1 MIDDCIANN
10 GYYSIL
16 TGILQHHSVQ
26 AAAQP
31 PQITIQTPALPSSIQ
46 NPLLNRAI
54 APQIRQPMHMSP
66 AKSSLSHVVIQQRQI
81 IPPVTPKSSLPQSVP
96 TIIPNTSIAPSKP
109 KETPVVVSQSK
120 PSTIEVAPT
129 SIINTQMPQ
138 IPKQIVFETKLPNQI
153 AIEMNKPTDAKPA
166 ELSKVN
172 KQNILEQK
180 TADVK
185 QEINVPSKLIEK
197 VDDDGKPAPSVISC
211 TSTANET
218 EDVKPIDTKSN
229 IEINSSTIKEDG
241 EYWSAKEVNIESVIK
256 KVDALCNATEGET
269 SVGSNSNIIKTAET
283 VLQKMEDDLTDNNMT
298 AKSDELEQKA
308 DTKIDGKCPNK
319 RDKTPR
325 SKKLQQIET
334 PLAAPTEVQKP
345 VTTTT
350 AVLIDSPNSGVQTR
364 RGNTKTPI
372 APKRGRNNKNVSP
385 KTAIPSN
392 IMAGLETK
400 PRNTNSESDIYE
412 FHEDS
417 GEELIANQCNEGT
430 RSRTLSIS
438 KTHHQPS
445 SPNVSVQAEA
455 TKQQQTVLTQPPVI
469 VIPGSDNKPAV
480 SIIAPSNVLQE
491 VEKPSIE
498 NTDTGDAKEDCSMAA
513 MNNVRKSRRLI
524 ERDGSRSTVDDIIE
538 DVVKNAQPSAKEPPT
553 VITTSATAAAIA
565 PTPIVQVIPS
575 QPRRSTRNTSNQ
587 ATTKLQPIEKVDV
600 RKSPRPNRNAKDRKT
615 SECESSTD
623 ERIDEPS
630 RAELGMQEDKR
641 DGHHVERGHESE
653 NVRNAAE
660 PNEPNKS
667 EVPKQ
672 KIDQHADQLPPVNQS
687 RNVESSTN
695 EFAKKPVESR
705 ALIDPVTGELTV
717 VQQSNEGQY
726 LPIMGGNSSTTAE
739 SLIKPSVVVTT
750 AQKEIR
756 QPTIEVTASIPP
768 KITTAPV
775 VTIVTKPIPVPSP
788 SIVSHHAP
796 KPTATITSS
805 PTTAA
810 PHNSY
815 VITSKPVDPPP
826 PHSGIPISMSIEKT
840 LAQSQSQ
847 VQIKQSVQQPTP
859 QPIPTTIASQGTSS
873 RMHPIK
879 AHVQINAPTSV
890 ILSNSVSTIS
900 NVQPVI
906 KSTPVIQCRETQPT
920 VISQQYQPKIQ
931 VSVCQP
937 SQTVHGKNTLTV
949 NIPTSSPIN
958 LQPTHSPRL
967 PHESQYSIHVPKHSV
982 TNMHQPQI
990 LSQTPV
996 VIHSNKMHAPVT
1008 SNYTSVVQAPKII
1021 QTPSHLMQSQSPQL
1035 HQSISQSI
1043 AHTNASMMVQMQSQP
1058 IPISMQHLPQSQSGK
1073 PGTPHQ
1079 ITIQQQ
1085 QVPQP
1090 YPGNIQMQPVR
1101 SNATKYKYPERY
1113 EGQSA
1118 TLTKQPTFEQ

>member
-1 MIDDCIANN
+1 M
-10 GYYSIL
+10 
-16 TGILQHHSVQ
+16 
-26 AAAQP
+26 
-31 PQITIQTPALPSSIQ
+31 SIQ

-81 IPPVTPKSSLPQSVP
+81 IPPVTPKSSVQQSVP
-96 TIIPNTSIAPSKP
+96 TVMPNTSVAPSKP
-109 KETPVVVSQSK
+109 KETPVVESQPK
-120 PSTIEVAPT
+120 PSTVEVAPT
-129 SIINTQMPQ
+129 SVINTQMPQ
-138 IPKQIVFETKLPNQI
+138 IPKQIAFESKIPHQI
-153 AIEMNKPTDAKPA
+153 SIEMNKPTDIKPT

-172 KQNILEQK
+172 KQNVLEQK
-180 TADVK
+180 PTDVK
-185 QEINVPSKLIEK
+185 QEINVPSKSIEK
-197 VDDDGKPAPSVISC
+197 IDEDGKPTPSVIS
-211 TSTANET
+211 STPKTTKA

-256 KVDALCNATEGET
+256 KVDALCDTTEEET
-269 SVGSNSNIIKTAET
+269 GVQSNSNIVKPAEI
-283 VLQKMEDDLTDNNMT
+283 VVQKMEDDLTCNNKT
-298 AKSDELEQKA
+298 AKSEESEQKA
-308 DTKIDGKCPNK
+308 DTKIDSKCPNK

-325 SKKLQQIET
+325 GKKVQQIET
-334 PLAAPTEVQKP
+334 PLPPTEVQKP
-345 VTTTT
+345 VTITTE
-350 AVLIDSPNSGVQTR
+350 SPISGVQTR
-364 RGNTKTPI
+364 RGNTKTPV

-417 GEELIANQCNEGT
+417 GEESMINQTNEGT

-445 SPNVSVQAEA
+445 SPNVPAQVEA
-455 TKQQQTVLTQPPVI
+455 SKPQQIVVTQPPVI
-469 VIPGSDNKPAV
+469 VTPGSDNKPAISV
-480 SIIAPSNVLQE
+480 IPAPLNDLYD

-498 NTDTGDAKEDCSMAA
+498 NADTGDAKEDSSMAA
-513 MNNVRKSRRLI
+513 LNNVRKSRRLI

-538 DVVKNAQPSAKEPPT
+538 DVVKNAQLSAKEPPT
-553 VITTSATAAAIA
+553 VITTSASAAIA
-565 PTPIVQVIPS
+565 PTPVVQVMPA
-575 QPRRSTRNTSNQ
+575 QPRRSTRNTCNQ
-587 ATTKLQPIEKVDV
+587 ATTKIQPTEKVDV

-623 ERIDEPS
+623 ERIDEPL
-630 RAELGMQEDKR
+630 RAESGMLDEKR

-653 NVRNAAE
+653 NVRNVAE

-672 KIDQHADQLPPVNQS
+672 TIDQHADKLPLVNQS
-687 RNVESSTN
+687 RIVESSTK
-695 EFAKKPVESR
+695 ELAKKATESR

-726 LPIMGGNSSTTAE
+726 LPIMGGHSHSGHSNTTAD
-739 SLIKPSVVVTT
+739 SLVKPSVVVTT

-756 QPTIEVTASIPP
+756 PTIEVAASIPP
-768 KITTAPV
+768 KITTAPI
-775 VTIVTKPIPVPSP
+775 VTIVNKPIQAPAP

-805 PTTAA
+805 VPTTTAA

-826 PHSGIPISMSIEKT
+826 PQHSGIPISMSIEKT

-847 VQIKQSVQQPTP
+847 VQIKQSVQQSIP
-859 QPIPTTIASQGTSS
+859 QPIPTTIVSQGTSS
-873 RMHPIK
+873 RTHPIK
-879 AHVQINAPTSV
+879 AHVQTNVPTSV

-931 VSVCQP
+931 VSVSQP

-982 TNMHQPQI
+982 TNLHQPQI

-1021 QTPSHLMQSQSPQL
+1021 QTPSHLMQSQSPQS

-1043 AHTNASMMVQMQSQP
+1043 VHTNPSMMVQMQSQP
-1058 IPISMQHLPQSQSGK
+1058 IPMQHLPQSQSSK

-1090 YPGNIQMQPVR
+1090 FAGNIQMQPVR
-1101 SNATKYKYPERY
+1101 SNSNKYKYPERY
-1113 EGQSA
+1113 EGQPA
-1118 TLTKQPTFEQ
+1118 TVTKQPTFEQYVSHLIIIIVHINLKILLINCVIPFQL